1 MSCIISDIN
10 PTDAK
15 ITDSIYK
22 VQAWNKFISENELF
36 VLKNPKGDVWV
47 VSITENPTRKY
58 DYSNKLMQTTIN
70 FSFTE
75 CMDINDIAIVN

>member
-1 MSCIISDIN
+1 M
-10 PTDAK
+10 
-15 ITDSIYK
+15 
-22 VQAWNKFISENELF
+22 
-36 VLKNPKGDVWV
+36 LKNPKGDVWV
-47 VSITENPTRKY
+47 ISVTDNPTRKY

>member
-1 MSCIISDIN
+1 M
-10 PTDAK
+10 
-15 ITDSIYK
+15 
-22 VQAWNKFISENELF
+22 
-36 VLKNPKGDVWV
+36 LKNPKGDVWV
-47 VSITENPTRKY
+47 ISVTDNPTRTY